1 MPIDSVRGPDTNPP
15 RRKTVTKF
23 GEAQF
28 FFLSS
33 TGEPKAMV
41 SLFGPIIECLYTESH
56 STIWACTFPNST
68 NSEHLRLCDV
78 KEIVAVVSMQP
89 FIKCDDDYDLEGLNL
104 WFVVEKSGLDDTV
117 LFMSIEALNNHL
129 QNPNL

>member
-1 MPIDSVRGPDTNPP
+1 M
-15 RRKTVTKF
+15 KTVTKF

-41 SLFGPIIECLYTESH
+41 SLFGPRIESLYTESH
-56 STIWACTFPNST
+56 STIWACTFPDLT

-89 FIKCDDDYDLEGLNL
+89 FVKRDDDHDLKDLNL
-104 WFVVEKSGLDDTV
+104 WFVAEKSGLEDTA
-117 LFMSIEALNNHL
+117 LFLSIEALNNHL
-129 QNPNL
+129 QNPSS